1 MQVQCAADTANALSP
16 GTLALI
22 LCVLVVCLWTFWGAA
37 EMFHEG
43 WTMATTAP
51 VSFRGTV

>member
-1 MQVQCAADTANALSP
+1 MRLTQRIALSP